1 MNVVVALLLTL
12 LLAGCADGA
21 QVAPVDPDPATTE
34 PGGEAVSMDG
44 AASCVEEY
52 SARTLVGRDF
62 AFDGTVEA
70 VGTDASSAEEG
81 DADGSVP
88 VTFTVTEWFA
98 GGDGDRVTVDMP
110 APGMVSTDGG
120 IAYEAGAR
128 LLVSGEPRF
137 GGEPLD
143 EAVAWGCG
151 FTRAYDDAT
160 AAEWRAAFA
169 GESA

>member
-1 MNVVVALLLTL
+1 MRLIAGVLFAVLV
-12 LLAGCADGA
+12 AGCADGS
-21 QVAPVDPDPATTE
+21 QAPPDDQESASTE
-34 PGGEAVSMDG
+34 PAGDEVSMGG

-52 SARTLVGRDF
+52 GPETLAARDF

-70 VGTDASSAEEG
+70 VGEADASGPEG
-81 DADGSVP
+81 DSDGSVP
-88 VTFTVTEWFA
+88 VTFTVAEWFA

-110 APGMVSTDGG
+110 APGMLSSDGAITHEVG
-120 IAYEAGAR
+120 SR

-143 EAVAWGCG
+143 DAVAWGCG

-160 AAEWRAAFA
+160 AAEWRVSFA
-169 GESA
+169 GQG

>member
-1 MNVVVALLLTL
+1 MRLIAGVLFAVLLT
-12 LLAGCADGA
+12 GCADGA
-21 QVAPVDPDPATTE
+21 QAPPEDPGSATAET
-34 PGGEAVSMDG
+34 GGETVSMGG

-52 SARTLVGRDF
+52 SADTLIGRDF

-70 VGTDASSAEEG
+70 VGADASSDAEG

-98 GGDGDRVTVDMP
+98 GGEGDRVTVDMP

-137 GGEPLD
+137 GGAPLD
-143 EAVAWGCG
+143 QAVAWGCG
-151 FTRAYDDAT
+151 FTRSYDEGT
-160 AAEWRAAFA
+160 AAEWRAAFD
-169 GESA
+169 SA

>member
-1 MNVVVALLLTL
+1 MNVVAAVLLTL
-12 LLAGCADGA
+12 LLAGCADEA
-21 QVAPVDPDPATTE
+21 QVAPGDQDPPATETE
-34 PGGEAVSMDG
+34 GEAVSMGG

-52 SARTLVGRDF
+52 SAQALTGRDF

-70 VGTDASSAEEG
+70 VGADASSAQEG

-88 VTFTVTEWFA
+88 VTFTVAEWFA
-98 GGDGDRVTVDMP
+98 GGEGDRVTVDMP
-110 APGMVSTDGG
+110 APGIVSSDGG

-151 FTRAYDDAT
+151 FTRAYDEPT

-169 GESA
+169 AGGA

>member
-1 MNVVVALLLTL
+1 MNVVAAVLLTL
-12 LLAGCADGA
+12 LLAACANEA
-21 QVAPVDPDPATTE
+21 QVAPADPDPAATE
-34 PGGEAVSMDG
+34 TGGEAVSMGG

-52 SARTLVGRDF
+52 GAETLAGRDF

-70 VGTDASSAEEG
+70 VGEADASDVEG
-81 DADGSVP
+81 DSDGSVP
-88 VTFTVTEWFA
+88 VTFTVAEWFV

-110 APGMVSTDGG
+110 APGIVSSDGG
-120 IAYEAGAR
+120 IAYEVGTR

-143 EAVAWGCG
+143 AAVAWGCG

-160 AAEWRAAFA
+160 AAEWRATFA
-169 GESA
+169 EQG